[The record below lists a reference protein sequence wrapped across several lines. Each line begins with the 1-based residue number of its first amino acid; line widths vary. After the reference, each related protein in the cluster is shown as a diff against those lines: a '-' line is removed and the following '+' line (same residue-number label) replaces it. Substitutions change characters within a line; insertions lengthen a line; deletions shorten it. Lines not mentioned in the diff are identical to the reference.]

1 MRSLKSLIEKNKK
14 VWFYC
19 GTEDLQKRF
28 LEQAEEEGFVTMQG
42 EAPSTLSLQRL
53 YGINCEGT
61 MGYISN
67 SIWYLSFHTGGQD
80 ILHIDYD
87 RFISGEAEFIC
98 HSPKMQPLELTI
110 RRM

>member
-1 MRSLKSLIEKNKK
+1 MRTLKSLIEKNKK

-28 LEQAEEEGFVTMQG
+28 LEQAENEGFVTMRG
-42 EAPSTLSLQRL
+42 EKPSALSLHRL
-53 YGINCEGT
+53 YGINSEGT

-67 SIWYLSFHTGGQD
+67 FIWYLSFQTGSSD

-87 RFISGEAEFIC
+87 RYISGENDYIS
-98 HSPKMQPLELTI
+98 HTTHMRPYD
-110 RRM
+110 RN